1 MKTTVVLVSLF
12 VSVGAIAHPGGL
24 DPNGGH
30 IDRKTGVYHYH
41 RGTNAPSSN
50 APGAAL
56 SPQLAPAPP
65 VAAPQNQAATPVAS
79 NSHGATKRI
88 GAETKA
94 TEARKQEA
102 QEPSASVLK
111 HLPWWVYLVGLGCG
125 YVIWELA
132 SCYQQ
137 NKNKKKR

>member
-12 VSVGAIAHPGGL
+12 AAVGAIAHPGGL
-24 DPNGGH
+24 DTNGGH

-50 APGAAL
+50 APGATL
-56 SPQLAPAPP
+56 SPQLAPVPP
-65 VAAPQNQAATPVAS
+65 VAAPQSQATTPVAS

-88 GAETKA
+88 GVETKV
-94 TEARKQEA
+94 TETGKKEA
-102 QEPSASVLK
+102 EESSASVLK
-111 HLPWWVYLVGLGCG
+111 NLPWWVYLVGLGCG

-132 SCYQQ
+132 SYYQQ
-137 NKNKKKR
+137 NKRKR